1 MQYNN
6 CDHYWEGCRVLGRKI
21 AQQINS
27 PHSTIAVSW
36 NRMTD
41 GYLLLGRR
49 LRFVLERTTVVYK
62 TYIIITTFTYSTIL
76 KQTNRKLPWASNH
89 AGVVGDQN
97 GKAML
102 RDVHP
107 PRSIHYLVIRS
118 ILFLAW
124 FLLRCRC
131 SRRLGYRW

>member
-1 MQYNN
+1 MYTYLQYNN

-41 GYLLLGRR
+41 GI
-49 LRFVLERTTVVYK
+49 LERTTIVYK
-62 TYIIITTFTYSTIL
+62 LYIIITAFTYSTIL

-89 AGVVGDQN
+89 AGVVGDRN
-97 GKAML
+97 GKAMP

-118 ILFLAW
+118 LLFLAW

-131 SRRLGYRW
+131 RCSRRLGYRW